1 MIIIVTF
8 FPLFRWGQETKEN
21 TFWKRWNTLRWC
33 SDCKMEW
40 DDSFLCKT
48 TLLLDKLKS
57 MTACETT
64 LQAQRLMCLCVSWWK
79 ETWFLFCKLAGLPFM
94 SQSHWLYVAPDFYY
108 SVWTFL
114 EGYCGTVSPKEI
126 HSNITKS
133 INWFNEVL
141 PFQVAVEYVL
151 LGC

>member
-8 FPLFRWGQETKEN
+8 FPLFRLGQETKEN
-21 TFWKRWNTLRWC
+21 AFWKRWNTLRWC

-64 LQAQRLMCLCVSWWK
+64 LQAQRWMCLCVSLWK